1 MHLTGRRILET
12 ELSAR
17 DIRANTHIMPMDR
30 SPSAGRRIEDRA
42 VVSVFIDFLQRVF
55 VGLKILMV
63 NRDSDVFLL
72 YEASVSVSTELSP
85 PPPAQFPFDLTSPR
99 ISTNI

>member
-1 MHLTGRRILET
+1 
-12 ELSAR
+12 
-17 DIRANTHIMPMDR
+17 MPMDR

-85 PPPAQFPFDLTSPR
+85 PAQFPFDLTSPR